1 MEHLCDTHPAEWTAP
16 MSNERCVWCG
26 TDPLYVAYHDQ
37 EWGVPLHH
45 EHGWYERIV
54 LETMQAGL
62 SWITVLRKRAHYRS
76 VCHQFDP
83 VVVAQYDAGDIER
96 LANDAGIIRNRAKI
110 KAMIHNAHAF
120 LELQAKKGSVDAFFW
135 DFVDGKP
142 LQTHRQ
148 QHADIPAVTPLA
160 SHMAHELKR
169 HNFTFI
175 GPTMCYALMQA
186 TGLVND
192 HVVTCHRYQALH
204 P

>member
-1 MEHLCDTHPAEWTAP
+1 MTLT
-16 MSNERCVWCG
+16 RCVWCG
-26 TDPLYVAYHDQ
+26 TDPLYVAYHDH
-37 EWGVPLHH
+37 EWGVPLHD

-62 SWITVLRKRAHYRS
+62 SWITVLRKRAHYRA

-83 VVVAQYDAGDIER
+83 RRVAAYDEHDIAR
-96 LANDAGIIRNRAKI
+96 LVADPGIIRNRAKI

-120 LELQAKKGSVDAFFW
+120 LELQGKKGSVDAFFW
-135 DFVDGKP
+135 EFVDGVP
-142 LQTHRQ
+142 LQPYRQ

-160 SHMAHELKR
+160 THMAAALRR
-169 HNFTFI
+169 HGFTFV

-192 HVVTCHRYQALH
+192 HVVTCARHAALVS
-204 P
+204 

>member
-1 MEHLCDTHPAEWTAP
+1 MNDT
-16 MSNERCVWCG
+16 RCVWCG
-26 TDPLYVAYHDQ
+26 NDPLYVEYHDN

-62 SWITVLRKRAHYRS
+62 SWITVLRKRAHYRA
-76 VCHQFDP
+76 VCHAFDP
-83 VVVAQYDAGDIER
+83 RNVAAYTAADIER

-110 KAMIHNAHAF
+110 QAMIHNAHAF
-120 LELQAKKGSVDAFFW
+120 LELQAKVGSVDAFFW
-135 DFVDGKP
+135 NFVDGTP

-148 QHADIPAVTPLA
+148 THADIPAVTPLA
-160 SHMAHELKR
+160 TQMAHELKR
-169 HNFTFI
+169 QQFTFI
-175 GPTMCYALMQA
+175 GATMCYALMQA

-192 HVVTCHRYQALH
+192 HVVTCPRYHALL